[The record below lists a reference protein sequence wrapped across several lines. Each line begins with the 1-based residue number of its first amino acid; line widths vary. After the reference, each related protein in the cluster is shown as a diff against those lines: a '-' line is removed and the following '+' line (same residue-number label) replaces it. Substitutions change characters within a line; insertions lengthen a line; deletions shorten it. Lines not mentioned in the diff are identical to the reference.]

1 MQVNLSWT
9 AVPNALFYR
18 VYRGTSTG
26 GPYQLIGQSNPSP
39 MQSSNTTPAI
49 PNYQDGPGNLING
62 INYYYVIS
70 TVTVDGESSYSTE
83 FVATAPAQPGSPVG
97 LTGVVI

>member
-26 GPYQLIGQSNPSP
+26 GPYQLIGTTNPNP
-39 MQSSNTTPAI
+39 MQSANTTPATN
-49 PNYQDGPGNLING
+49 NYQDGPGNLVNG
-62 INYYYVIS
+62 TTYYYVVT
-70 TVTVDGESSYSTE
+70 TVTVDGESSYSSQ
-83 FVATAPAQPGSPVG
+83 FVATAPSQPGSPVG
-97 LTGVVI
+97 LTGVVT